1 MLAQKWGLS
10 PAQAEEMA
18 EEAVNNETA
27 GAEPTLNELI
37 ESGGGA
43 KSGGGMDNPLN
54 AGPPTATNVAS
65 LLQGRESGN
74 PLLDTVAGKKTEAE
88 KFAAARA
95 KKKENVETSADP
107 LNFAWNHL
115 TLLKRRV

>member
-1 MLAQKWGLS
+1 
-10 PAQAEEMA
+10 
-18 EEAVNNETA
+18 
-27 GAEPTLNELI
+27 LI
-37 ESGGGA
+37 E
-43 KSGGGMDNPLN
+43 SGGGMDNPLD
-54 AGPPTATNVAS
+54 AGPPTATN
-65 LLQGRESGN
+65 
-74 PLLDTVAGKKTEAE
+74 PEAE